1 MLLAMVESGDRDA
14 LDQITRCYGNRLLE
28 IGKKQCRDES
38 LAQDALQDALVS
50 AATHLD
56 DFRGEGSLEG
66 WLGRM
71 VTNACRRMKRGLKG
85 NASIH
90 IELPADQQSDA
101 MTPDEIAAQSRLGD
115 ELVHALQILDP
126 KDRGI
131 VLLAEVNG
139 WKGPEIAEALH
150 MTPSQVRTR
159 LSRSRQRLRLELADI
174 GSAWGLQEKKS
185 ESGDTL

>member
-1 MLLAMVESGDRDA
+1 MLLALVEKGDRDA
-14 LDQITRCYGNRLLE
+14 LDQITRCYGERLLE

-66 WLGRM
+66 WLARM

-90 IELPADQQSDA
+90 EALSPEQESGE
-101 MTPDEIAAQSRLGD
+101 MTPEEVAAQSRLGA
-115 ELVHALQILDP
+115 ELLQALKVLDAQ
-126 KDRGI
+126 DRGI

-139 WKGPEIAEALH
+139 WKGPEIAEAMQ
-150 MTPSQVRTR
+150 MTPGQVRTR
-159 LSRSRQRLRLELADI
+159 LSRSRQRLRLELAEI
-174 GSAWGLQEKKS
+174 GSAWGLNKENDS
-185 ESGDTL
+185 STDTL